1 MYGYRFCPC
10 SVNENFCTGLH
21 QRYTLS
27 TPEEYLRYFPLVV
40 GSFATGNNILGV
52 QGRRDSWGTNMSYL
66 ETLCEIYGISV
77 TTTTDKQEAISF
89 LQDKRGMAV
98 SCTVKTS
105 PFTGSSH
112 FITLAGA
119 DQEYLYVIDPLRRET
134 YGELDPYGWLD
145 ILTPGL
151 VRVHLSKIDNIPLYP
166 IYLLERK

>member
-1 MYGYRFCPC
+1 MT
-10 SVNENFCTGLH
+10 EDFCTGLH

-40 GSFATGNNILGV
+40 GSFATGNNTLGV

-66 ETLCEIYGISV
+66 ETLCALYDLSV
-77 TTTTDKQEAISF
+77 TTINDQTEAVEF
-89 LQDKRGMAV
+89 LRQKRGMAV
-98 SCTVKTS
+98 TCTVRSS

-112 FITLAGA
+112 FLALAGA
-119 DQEYLYVIDPLRRET
+119 DEEYLYVLDPLRRET
-134 YGELDPYGWLD
+134 YGELDPYGLLE

-151 VRVHLSKIDNIPLYP
+151 VRVKLNRIAQIPMHP